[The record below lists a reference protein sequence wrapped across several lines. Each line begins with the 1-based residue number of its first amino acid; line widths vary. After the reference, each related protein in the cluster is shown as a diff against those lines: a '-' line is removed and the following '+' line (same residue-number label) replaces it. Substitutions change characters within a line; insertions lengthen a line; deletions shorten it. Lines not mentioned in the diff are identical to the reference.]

1 MKRIFTVLVSV
12 ALLMM
17 MLGGCTEKAPEKPFT
32 DKILEN
38 NPKETKEKSKL
49 EKFTGLALEK
59 DDVRFKFEGKNL
71 KLDLPIYYEKNRYYI
86 PFTEIIERIGGSI
99 EEQSNK
105 LKISVSNVEFSIDKD
120 TNTYNSPKGLRKL
133 KKPMI
138 IKDEVIYVT
147 FIDFIDMLNLR
158 TRWFQKSKTIVL
170 YWNKENSSIQTV
182 ENRRANKAFLRL
194 EDIAAGGIYENTENL
209 EKLRILSDFLRSKG
223 AIYHMA
229 WVPRYVEPP
238 RKIDL
243 DLSKEYSFYASE
255 FLFTLDYC
263 INRNAI
269 VGLHGYTHQQGN
281 EASVVGW
288 EFTDKLNANEKAVR
302 DRVEASIK
310 LAKDLDI
317 PFKFFESPHY
327 GARAGQKKIIEEY
340 FDYIYE
346 PHYGANE
353 TRPSLGDN
361 KRTLYVPT
369 PLDYVHGVDK
379 TDRMLQKINSINSST
394 LASMFYHPGLEFEF
408 IKLTSGENEYP
419 SFEYLSNSPLHRILD
434 AFEKKGYSLR
444 SIEELRN

>member
-1 MKRIFTVLVSV
+1 MKRIFKVLVFV

-17 MLGGCTEKAPEKPFT
+17 MLGGCTERKPEKPFT

-38 NPKETKEKSKL
+38 NPKEVKEKSKL
-49 EKFTGLALEK
+49 EKFTGLTLEK
-59 DDVRFKFEGKNL
+59 DDIRLKFEGKNL
-71 KLDLPIYYEKNRYYI
+71 KLDLPIYYEKNRFYI
-86 PFTEIIERIGGSI
+86 PFTEIIEKLGGSI
-99 EEQSNK
+99 EEENGK
-105 LKISVSNVEFSIDKD
+105 FKISVNNIEFSIDKD
-120 TNTYNSPKGLRKL
+120 TNSCDSLKGLRKL

-138 IKDEVIYVT
+138 IKDEVVYVT

-158 TRWFQKSKTIVL
+158 TRWFQRSKTIAL
-170 YWNKENSSIQTV
+170 YWNKENSSVRTE
-182 ENRRANKAFLRL
+182 ENRGGNKAFLRL
-194 EDIAAGGIYENTENL
+194 EDISAGGIYENAENL
-209 EKLRILSDFLRSKG
+209 EKLRILSDFLWSKG

-243 DLSKEYSFYASE
+243 DLSREYSFYASE

-269 VGLHGYTHQQGN
+269 IGLHGYTHQQGN

-327 GARAGQKKIIEEY
+327 GARLGQKKIIEEY

-346 PHYGANE
+346 PHYGPNE

-379 TDRMLQKINSINSST
+379 TDRMIQKINSISSGT
-394 LASMFYHPGLEFEF
+394 LASMFFHPGLEFEF
-408 IKLTSGENEYP
+408 IKLTTGENEYP
-419 SFEYLSNSPLHRILD
+419 SFEYLSNSPLHRVLD